1 MEPRYS
7 CHMLIIPHAKY
18 ALEDRMLDH
27 IQMREVAYGANS
39 NYSLEDSWTPFY
51 FSR

>member
-7 CHMLIIPHAKY
+7 YYVLIIPHSQY
-18 ALEDRMLDH
+18 ALEDRKSDH
-27 IQMREVAYGANS
+27 IQMHEISHAVNS
-39 NYSLEDSWTPFY
+39 NYSLQDSWVPFY